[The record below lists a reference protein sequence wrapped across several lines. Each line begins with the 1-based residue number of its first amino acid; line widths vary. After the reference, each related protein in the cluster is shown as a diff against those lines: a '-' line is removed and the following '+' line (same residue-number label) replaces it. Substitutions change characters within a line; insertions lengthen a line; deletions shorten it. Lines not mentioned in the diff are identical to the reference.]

1 MTGLQLQLQ
10 LQHGSYERYIRV
22 VVHKTHTHLLTF
34 RGNTYLSTCVPC
46 CIQSLA
52 AYPFGFQWAVT
63 NDGITIV
70 GVVTAK
76 AMRDARGGKKQPPK
90 DTHT

>member
-1 MTGLQLQLQ
+1 MTGLQLQL
-10 LQHGSYERYIRV
+10 LS
-22 VVHKTHTHLLTF
+22 F
-34 RGNTYLSTCVPC
+34 RRNTYVATCVPC

-76 AMRDARGGKKQPPK
+76 AMRNARGGEEKQPPK
-90 DTHT
+90 DTHM